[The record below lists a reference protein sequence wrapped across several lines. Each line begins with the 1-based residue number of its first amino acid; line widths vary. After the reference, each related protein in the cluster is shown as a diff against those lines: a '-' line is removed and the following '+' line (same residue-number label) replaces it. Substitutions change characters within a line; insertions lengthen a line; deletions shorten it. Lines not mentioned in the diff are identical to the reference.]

1 MNNIMLTHNCSFPEI
16 PSAPICTGIS
26 RRKDHWQRQAMALW
40 LIAQGFSL
48 RVEVQMLV
56 AQYGGADS
64 RSGALRQVISKLRN
78 NGFLKTKT
86 LALNIFPGGRTRFTV
101 VCLSD
106 KGHELVQE
114 LGWQVN
120 ETEWERMQR
129 LHEKGNYQGKHT
141 AAVLAFVYQARLRGW
156 AAGVMPEVDAGWF
169 LPDTVVEKEG
179 ESYYV
184 EVELDE
190 QKLSKWHNMA
200 SHQDVIALCASTPDH
215 RRLLLDEAE
224 PAAMAHKCARLG
236 TDLRTL
242 FEHGQGDN
250 LLWLEKKK
258 ENIS

>member
-1 MNNIMLTHNCSFPEI
+1 MNTIMLTHNYFFSEI

-26 RRKDHWQRQAMALW
+26 QRKDHWQRQAIALL

-56 AQYGGADS
+56 AQYVGTDP

-86 LALNIFPGGRTRFTV
+86 LALSIFSGGRTLFTV

-106 KGHELVQE
+106 EGRELVQY
-114 LGWQVN
+114 LGWQVH

-129 LHEKGNYQGKHT
+129 LHEKGNYQGEHT
-141 AAVLAFVYQARLRGW
+141 AAVLAFVYQARMRGW
-156 AAGVMPEVDAGWF
+156 TAGVMPEMDAGRF
-169 LPDTVVEKEG
+169 FPDAVVEKG
-179 ESYYV
+179 GKSYYV
-184 EVELDE
+184 EVELDQ

-200 SHQDVIALCASTPDH
+200 RHQGVIALCARTPEH

-224 PAAMAHKCARLG
+224 PAAVAHNCVRLG
-236 TDLRTL
+236 ADLRTL
-242 FEHGQGDN
+242 FGHGQGDN
-250 LLWLEKKK
+250 LLWLEKKV
-258 ENIS
+258 NIS

>member
-1 MNNIMLTHNCSFPEI
+1 MNNIMLTHNYYFPEI
-16 PSAPICTGIS
+16 RSAPICTGIS
-26 RRKDHWQRQAMALW
+26 RRKDHWQRQAIALW

-56 AQYGGADS
+56 AQYVGTDP
-64 RSGALRQVISKLRN
+64 RSGALRQVILKLKN
-78 NGFLKTKT
+78 NGFLKTDT
-86 LALNIFPGGRTRFTV
+86 LWLRIFSGRRTSFTV

-106 KGHELVQE
+106 KGRDLVQD
-114 LGWQVN
+114 LGWQVY
-120 ETEWERMQR
+120 ETEWEQMQR

-156 AAGVMPEVDAGWF
+156 TAGVMPDVDAGWF
-169 LPDTVVEKEG
+169 FPDAVVEKGG

-200 SHQDVIALCASTPDH
+200 RHQSAIALCARTPDH
-215 RRLLLDEAE
+215 RRLLLDEAK
-224 PAAMAHKCARLG
+224 PAAETNKCTRLG

-242 FEHGQGDN
+242 FEHCQGDN
-250 LLWLEKKK
+250 LLWLEKK